1 MQLPQRGMVV
11 FWALLAELQHC
22 GVCRDLS
29 LVEIHVTFFYL
40 ELILEL
46 ELLWV
51 VNSIKFLLSLCL
63 TDIAKIA
70 KNRFF
75 VC

>member
-1 MQLPQRGMVV
+1 MV
-11 FWALLAELQHC
+11 FWALLAELQHY

-29 LVEIHVTFFYL
+29 LVEIHVTVFYL
-40 ELILEL
+40 QLILEL
-46 ELLWV
+46 EVLWAE
-51 VNSIKFLLSLCL
+51 NSIKFLLSLCL

-70 KNRFF
+70 KSRFF